1 MNNCRR
7 LATALLA
14 TWSAL
19 LAGCVVVPPGEQ
31 PLPVPAEQTTD
42 QGPADGDGEAVAS
55 LPGLTGRKQATHQL
69 TASLLQSEL
78 LAFADRYLEA
88 VAEAADWG
96 ADHTA
101 DPKARAAFRQTKV
114 VYATAAVTVVTEP
127 DPLRVLRDLIVMV
140 RLQKLVWDE
149 GRFAWPGAEATERMQ
164 HALTRL
170 DTQINQLAGRV
181 VPAAAIAMVQ
191 EATAQWHAANPER
204 RYVSF
209 VRFHDLGD
217 ADFRKRF
224 EQVLSTAS
232 LLAPVAEATR
242 EIHETR
248 RVAERAIFLA
258 NHMPVLLEW
267 QAEGLVYHALRIP
280 ETQEVLADLNRFTAT
295 AEGVGKQ
302 IALMPEHVA
311 AERRAALA
319 QLDTLLADQRTQAL
333 AAIDSASGELLPLA
347 QQLATTATALEQAM
361 TLVTAMSQ
369 APDQPGDFT
378 LRDFAG
384 MVDRMVVL
392 AGNAAEVMRIT
403 QALAEQGP
411 SAAGTSRLD
420 QLLREHEL
428 RLFGYLCALLVLL
441 GMVLCVVALVWRRN
455 APRGQ

>member
-31 PLPVPAEQTTD
+31 PLPVPAEQTTA
-42 QGPADGDGEAVAS
+42 QGPADGDGGAVAS

-96 ADHTA
+96 ADHAA

-191 EATAQWHAANPER
+191 E
-204 RYVSF
+204 
-209 VRFHDLGD
+209 
-217 ADFRKRF
+217 
-224 EQVLSTAS
+224 
-232 LLAPVAEATR
+232 
-242 EIHETR
+242 
-248 RVAERAIFLA
+248 
-258 NHMPVLLEW
+258 
-267 QAEGLVYHALRIP
+267 
-280 ETQEVLADLNRFTAT
+280 
-295 AEGVGKQ
+295 
-302 IALMPEHVA
+302 
-311 AERRAALA
+311 
-319 QLDTLLADQRTQAL
+319 
-333 AAIDSASGELLPLA
+333 
-347 QQLATTATALEQAM
+347 
-361 TLVTAMSQ
+361 
-369 APDQPGDFT
+369 
-378 LRDFAG
+378 
-384 MVDRMVVL
+384 
-392 AGNAAEVMRIT
+392 
-403 QALAEQGP
+403 
-411 SAAGTSRLD
+411 
-420 QLLREHEL
+420 
-428 RLFGYLCALLVLL
+428 
-441 GMVLCVVALVWRRN
+441 
-455 APRGQ
+455 